1 MEVGDDGHEVLEEPE
16 RGFLR
21 VEKGRVIDRVYEGY
35 GLVRAGWINVLEA
48 GEERLEDDD
57 EDESCDEVEG
67 LCVSH
72 ARVVEGV
79 GR

>member
-1 MEVGDDGHEVLEEPE
+1 MGDESADEGGDVEVGDDGHEVLEEPE

-48 GEERLEDDD
+48 G
-57 EDESCDEVEG
+57 
-67 LCVSH
+67 
-72 ARVVEGV
+72 
-79 GR
+79 GREIGKRR